1 MRLLAQ
7 ETYYSFVPLLMDLLV
22 GINLKCPSRL
32 TVFSVFPAIFED
44 VDRKFTREHLPSFG
58 PFEVAY
64 ANVIYL
70 ALSLKNMP
78 RGPYKMVFQ

>member
-1 MRLLAQ
+1 
-7 ETYYSFVPLLMDLLV
+7 MDLLV

-32 TVFSVFPAIFED
+32 TVFSVFPAILED

-64 ANVIYL
+64 VNVIYL
-70 ALSLKNMP
+70 ALPLKTYP
-78 RGPYKMVFQ
+78 AGPIKWFFSDLYL